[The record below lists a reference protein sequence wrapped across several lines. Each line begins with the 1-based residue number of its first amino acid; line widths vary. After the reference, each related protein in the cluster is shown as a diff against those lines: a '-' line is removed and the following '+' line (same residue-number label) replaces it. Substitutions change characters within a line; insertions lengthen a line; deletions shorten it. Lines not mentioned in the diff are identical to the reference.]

1 MASTAAAPSQEVV
14 RFHHTPIVAL
24 GDEVLKRFSIVFNAN
39 VLSGYSYD
47 EAVSEIA
54 KLFEAH
60 RTVGATASIVT
71 EENYIFEVWYLDK
84 DFAPRCCLGDIGQ
97 P

>member
-1 MASTAAAPSQEVV
+1 
-14 RFHHTPIVAL
+14 VAL
-24 GDEVLKRFSIVFNAN
+24 GDKVLKRFSIVFNAN

-47 EAVSEIA
+47 EAVNEIA
-54 KLFEAH
+54 ELFGAH

-71 EENYIFEVWYLDK
+71 EENYIFEVWYLDR
-84 DFAPRCCLGDIGQ
+84 DFAPRCCLGDVGQ